1 MFVKRMCLTV
11 KGDGSMTDYKEFT
24 ENERKTIDDICIEI
38 HKKRLTRCGICVLMH
53 DYDNVGL
60 WFKFDNEPYYAY
72 PKTLEK
78 AIEAYEE
85 GIPTKCINT
94 YYDDS
99 YPNFSDEDIFKIID
113 EIQEYETDPVLQSI
127 KQILYY
133 LNIYDLEAIK
143 TAFEEIDYCYWR
155 GIDYE
160 KELMKLKD
168 VVSMYT
174 SGV

>member
-1 MFVKRMCLTV
+1 MVNGVGR
-11 KGDGSMTDYKEFT
+11 MTDYIEFT
-24 ENERKTIDDICIEI
+24 ESERETIDDICIEI
-38 HKKRLTRCGICVLMH
+38 HKKRLMRCGICVKMH
-53 DYDNVGL
+53 DYDNIGL
-60 WFKFDNEPYYAY
+60 WFKFDDEPYFAY

-85 GIPTKCINT
+85 GIPTECINT

-99 YPNFSDEDIFKIID
+99 YPNYSDEDIFKIID

-133 LNIYDLEAIK
+133 LNIYDLEVIK
-143 TAFEEIDYCYWR
+143 IALDEIDYCYQR
-155 GIDYE
+155 GINYE
-160 KELMKLKD
+160 KEIMKLKD

>member
-1 MFVKRMCLTV
+1 MCLTV
-11 KGDGSMTDYKEFT
+11 NGDGSMMDYIEFT
-24 ENERKTIDDICIEI
+24 ESERKMIDDICIEI
-38 HKKRLTRCGICVLMH
+38 HKERLMRSGICVSMH
-53 DYDNVGL
+53 DYDNIGL
-60 WFKFDNEPYYAY
+60 WFKFDNDPYYAY

-85 GIPTKCINT
+85 GIPTECINT

-99 YPNFSDEDIFKIID
+99 YPNYSDEDIFKIIE

-127 KQILYY
+127 KHILYY

-143 TAFEEIDYCYWR
+143 TALDDIDYCYQR

-160 KELMKLKD
+160 KELIKLKD

-174 SGV
+174 SEV

>member
-1 MFVKRMCLTV
+1 
-11 KGDGSMTDYKEFT
+11 MTDYREFS
-24 ENERKTIDDICIEI
+24 ESERETIDDICIEI
-38 HKKRLTRCGICVLMH
+38 HKKRLMRSGICVLMH

-60 WFKFDNEPYYAY
+60 WFKFDYDPYYAY

-78 AIEAYEE
+78 AIQAYEE
-85 GIPTKCINT
+85 DIPTECIDT

-99 YPNFSDEDIFKIID
+99 YPNYSDEDIFKIIE
-113 EIQEYETDPVLQSI
+113 EIQEYETDPVLHSI

-143 TAFEEIDYCYWR
+143 TALDDIDYCYQS
-155 GIDYE
+155 GKDYAT
-160 KELMKLKD
+160 ELETLKD
-168 VVSMYT
+168 IVSEYT

>member
-1 MFVKRMCLTV
+1 
-11 KGDGSMTDYKEFT
+11 MTDYIEFT
-24 ENERKTIDDICIEI
+24 ESERKTIDDICVEI
-38 HKKRLTRCGICVLMH
+38 HKKRLTRCGICVKMH

-60 WFKFDNEPYYAY
+60 WFKFDNDPYYAY

-85 GIPTKCINT
+85 GIPTECINT

-99 YPNFSDEDIFKIID
+99 YPNYSDEDIFKIIE

-143 TAFEEIDYCYWR
+143 TALEDIDYCYWK
-155 GIDYE
+155 GIDYD
-160 KELMKLKD
+160 KEIMKLKD

-174 SGV
+174 SEV

>member
-1 MFVKRMCLTV
+1 MK
-11 KGDGSMTDYKEFT
+11 DYREFT
-24 ENERKTIDDICIEI
+24 ENERESIDDICIEI
-38 HKKRLTRCGICVLMH
+38 HKRRLMRSGICVSMH
-53 DYDNVGL
+53 RYDNIGL
-60 WFKFDNEPYYAY
+60 WFKFDNDPYYAY

-78 AIEAYEE
+78 AIEAFVKE
-85 GIPTKCINT
+85 IPVERFNVN
-94 YYDDS
+94 YDDS
-99 YPNFSDEDIFKIID
+99 YPEYSDQDVFGLIEK
-113 EIQEYETDPVLQSI
+113 IQEYETDPVLQSI

-143 TAFEEIDYCYWR
+143 TALEEIDYCYWG

-160 KELMKLKD
+160 NEIMKLKD

>member
-1 MFVKRMCLTV
+1 
-11 KGDGSMTDYKEFT
+11 MTDYIEFT
-24 ENERKTIDDICIEI
+24 ESERKIIDDICIEI
-38 HKKRLTRCGICVLMH
+38 HKKRLMRCGICVLMH
-53 DYDNVGL
+53 DYDNIGL
-60 WFKFDNEPYYAY
+60 WFKFDNDPYYAY

-85 GIPTKCINT
+85 GIPTECINT

-99 YPNFSDEDIFKIID
+99 YPKYSDEDIFKVIE
-113 EIQEYETDPVLQSI
+113 EIQEYETDPVLHSI

-143 TAFEEIDYCYWR
+143 IALEEIDYCYQR
-155 GIDYE
+155 DIDYE

-174 SGV
+174 SEV